1 MCSFCIIRYKL
12 ETESQYESNHIRIST
27 SWRLGFENNYVHYT
41 EGNFGHHCIN
51 QNHMFV
57 TTASEVKYK
66 TTCDLQ

>member
-12 ETESQYESNHIRIST
+12 ETEHQYESNYIRIST
-27 SWRLGFENNYVHYT
+27 SWRLGFENNYVHYM